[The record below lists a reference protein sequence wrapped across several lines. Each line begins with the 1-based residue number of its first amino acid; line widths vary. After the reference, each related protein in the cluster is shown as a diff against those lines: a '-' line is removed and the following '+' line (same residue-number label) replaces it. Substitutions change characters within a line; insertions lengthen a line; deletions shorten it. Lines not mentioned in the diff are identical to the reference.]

1 MVTEGGESDTPLA
14 AALFR
19 CTGFCFVRGGPIT
32 HMSGNRVYQ
41 DLTQHLLTKSCGL
54 LKKRPHNIRAPFF
67 IDFAKFQTYDAS

>member
-1 MVTEGGESDTPLA
+1 
-14 AALFR
+14 
-19 CTGFCFVRGGPIT
+19 
-32 HMSGNRVYQ
+32 MSGNRVYQ